1 MLRIVGKSQK
11 VVGKGKVYR
20 SSDASD
26 AENRPLNFA
35 TLAFLAALPSPRKP
49 LWTGFGA
56 VARDLRTFSGAVG

>member
-26 AENRPLNFA
+26 AENCSLDFA
-35 TLAFLAALPSPRKP
+35 SLAFLAALPNPRKAP
-49 LWTGFGA
+49 
-56 VARDLRTFSGAVG
+56 